1 MPKEKRAS
9 KKRSSW
15 GCVQRVAQGKYR
27 LRWME
32 DGVRRTETLHGT
44 RREADDRMAEIR
56 TRVGSGPSKRQVTVG
71 EAYERY
77 YWPHVRDTA
86 VDNTRAN
93 TASIWRAHVSPRWA
107 GAALRDVR
115 PAELQEWLL
124 SLTRSQATAA
134 LRVMRGVFREAALYE
149 LADPAPLA
157 VCYRM
162 PDRVSKPRSREVVA
176 AADMERYWQAAKC
189 SGLGAMFVLAACCG
203 LRVGEALGPKVG
215 EVGREERDGTV
226 VAVVPVL
233 RQVDENGRVAVR
245 EAGGEQV
252 ERLKTRKSARW
263 AAVGGEWAER
273 LLALQDE
280 AAERGDVWMTDDGL
294 GGPVAQKATREAWQ
308 AALGRAGLPYVLL
321 KNLRATFATQMD
333 AKNVPVEQI
342 ARLMGHATPN
352 ITFDVYERPG
362 RDRAAQIA
370 ATAAA
375 HGRT

>member
-189 SGLGAMFVLAACCG
+189 SGLGAMFVLAEKPRVQVRVRLVKPVRHVAAC
-203 LRVGEALGPKVG
+203 
-215 EVGREERDGTV
+215 RDLPLDAAQRQV
-226 VAVVPVL
+226 VARLAPDCHGVPSLSLARDVRHGELRGRNSVSQLVVSNVHVFCVL
-233 RQVDENGRVAVR
+233 DC
-245 EAGGEQV
+245 
-252 ERLKTRKSARW
+252 
-263 AAVGGEWAER
+263 
-273 LLALQDE
+273 
-280 AAERGDVWMTDDGL
+280 
-294 GGPVAQKATREAWQ
+294 
-308 AALGRAGLPYVLL
+308 
-321 KNLRATFATQMD
+321 
-333 AKNVPVEQI
+333 
-342 ARLMGHATPN
+342 
-352 ITFDVYERPG
+352 RPG
-362 RDRAAQIA
+362 RHLCACPDVAD
-370 ATAAA
+370 
-375 HGRT
+375 

>member
-1 MPKEKRAS
+1 MARRQRA
-9 KKRSSW
+9 SW
-15 GCVQRVAQGKYR
+15 GCVQRMAPGKYR

-32 DGVRRTETLHGT
+32 DGRRRTETLYGT

-56 TRVGSGPSKRQVTVG
+56 TRVGSGPSARPVTVG

-77 YWPHVRDTA
+77 YWPHVQAMT

-93 TASIWRAHVSPRWA
+93 TASIWRAHVAPRWA
-107 GAALRDVR
+107 GTALRDVR

-124 SLTRSQATAA
+124 SLTRSQAESA
-134 LRVMRGVFREAALYE
+134 LRVMRGVFREAVMYE
-149 LADPAPLA
+149 LADSTPLS

-162 PDRVSKPRSREVVA
+162 PDRVGRPLQRDVIPCADVGSYYRA
-176 AADMERYWQAAKC
+176 AESC
-189 SGLGAMFVLAACCG
+189 GLGAMFLLAACCG

-215 EVGREERDGTV
+215 EIEREEHGGTV

-233 RQVDENGRVAVR
+233 RQVSNVGKVAVR
-245 EAGGEQV
+245 EVGGEEV

-280 AAERGDVWMTDDGL
+280 AAARGDVWMTDDGL
-294 GGPVAQKATREAWQ
+294 GGPVAQKAARNDWER
-308 AALGRAGLPYVLL
+308 ALGEAGLPRILL
-321 KNLRATFATQMD
+321 RNLRATFATQMD
-333 AKNVPVEQI
+333 AKDVPVEQI

-352 ITFDVYERPG
+352 ITFGVYERPG

-375 HGRT
+375 HGSA

>member
-1 MPKEKRAS
+1 MARRQRAS
-9 KKRSSW
+9 F
-15 GCVQRVAQGKYR
+15 GCVQRVAAGKYR

-32 DGVRRTETLHGT
+32 DGVCRTETLHGT

-56 TRVGSGPSKRQVTVG
+56 TRVGSGPSKRPVTVG

-77 YWPHVRDTA
+77 YWPHVLATA

-93 TASIWRAHVSPRWA
+93 TASAWRAHVAPRWA

-115 PAELQEWLL
+115 PADLQEWLL
-124 SLTRSQATAA
+124 SLTSSQATAA
-134 LRVMRGVFREAALYE
+134 LRVMRGVFREASLYE
-149 LADPAPLA
+149 LADPAPLS

-162 PDRVSKPRSREVVA
+162 PDRVERPRTRDVVA
-176 AADMERYWQAAKC
+176 PADMGAYWKAAQ
-189 SGLGAMFVLAACCG
+189 GARLGAMFVLSACCG

-215 EVGREERDGTV
+215 EVEREERDGTV
-226 VAVVPVL
+226 VASVPVL
-233 RQVDENGRVAVR
+233 RQVNNVGKVAVR
-245 EAGGEQV
+245 QVGGQQV

-273 LLALQDE
+273 LLALQEE
-280 AAERGDVWMTDDGL
+280 AAARGDVWMTDDGF
-294 GGPVAQKATREAWQ
+294 GGPVAQRAAREAWQ
-308 AALGRAGLPYVLL
+308 AALHEAGLPYVLL
-321 KNLRATFATQMD
+321 TNLRATFATQMD
-333 AKNVPVEQI
+333 ARDVPVEQI

-375 HGRT
+375 PGRG